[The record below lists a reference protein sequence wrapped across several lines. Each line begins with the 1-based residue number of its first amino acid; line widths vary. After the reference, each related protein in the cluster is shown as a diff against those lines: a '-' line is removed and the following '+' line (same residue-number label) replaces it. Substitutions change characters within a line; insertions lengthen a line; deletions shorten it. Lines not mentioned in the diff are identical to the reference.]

1 MYPLHI
7 NDVFSDIFVF
17 AILCKLKTTW
27 HDQFLSSLKSMKPD
41 DYFFCFFYLETN
53 ILFTTLCSS
62 HYDKISICSIYLD
75 ESGSSKN
82 FKTQCQGEKL
92 LHIFC
97 WGEWNGAD

>member
-41 DYFFCFFYLETN
+41 DYFFCFFIWKQTSCSR
-53 ILFTTLCSS
+53 LCAHPIMTKSPS
-62 HYDKISICSIYLD
+62 ALS
-75 ESGSSKN
+75 
-82 FKTQCQGEKL
+82 T
-92 LHIFC
+92 
-97 WGEWNGAD
+97 